1 MLDLKMNKLKTT
13 QSVFVSVL
21 IGIMFVTV
29 MPNAYS
35 EYSNRMIPTIDSPYE
50 ISMQYQIRD
59 KSQNLVCIVESSV
72 TSFFDSSL
80 TIKYLDSHPNHEMIE
95 KNNRFMNYVLI
106 KDSWRVGEGDSFLS
120 AVKHIVKDVQSEN
133 LIPYFFANT
142 NGCAIESGDM
152 VTVYWKVFYL

>member
-1 MLDLKMNKLKTT
+1 VEKELPYKILQIITLDLKMNKLKIT

-59 KSQNLVCIVESSV
+59 K
-72 TSFFDSSL
+72 
-80 TIKYLDSHPNHEMIE
+80 
-95 KNNRFMNYVLI
+95 
-106 KDSWRVGEGDSFLS
+106 
-120 AVKHIVKDVQSEN
+120 
-133 LIPYFFANT
+133 
-142 NGCAIESGDM
+142 
-152 VTVYWKVFYL
+152 